1 MLIYLHLD
9 HCLPCGLNWWF
20 YFIELPQCW
29 FFAEKHLGK
38 DDPDARMAGLEMPQ
52 PLPGND
58 EEIKASMVFQ
68 KYEEGFGKLSGVTEM
83 R

>member
-1 MLIYLHLD
+1 MFPHGSLSSM
-9 HCLPCGLNWWF
+9 WT
-20 YFIELPQCW
+20 ELVVLFHRTTPVLV
-29 FFAEKHLGK
+29 FTEKHLGK

-68 KYEEGFGKLSGVTEM
+68 EYEEGFGKLSGVTEM
-83 R
+83 W